1 MVSFSNLWLFRE
13 WSDRV
18 AANGIVIQCP
28 SSCGVTE
35 EARGDAHKFDRMDD
49 LSLIFHISAAFG
61 SVRYLERIM
70 GIS

>member
-1 MVSFSNLWLFRE
+1 MERPRRCE
-13 WSDRV
+13 RD
-18 AANGIVIQCP
+18 
-28 SSCGVTE
+28 VTE

-49 LSLIFHISAAFG
+49 LSLIFHISVAFG